1 MTTSQDIPDDS
12 AAALDRRLMAG
23 AIVLARRGLGRT
35 APNPAVGAVL
45 FRPDLDEIVGRGW
58 TQPGGRP
65 HAEPVAIADAGDR
78 ALGATLY
85 VTLEPCA
92 HHGRTPPCVDA
103 IIAAGI
109 ARVVYGITDPDPR
122 VSQRG
127 LSRLE
132 AAGIVVERSALVEAA
147 HQVTL
152 GHVLRV
158 SERRPFVQVKM
169 AVDGQGAVPAG
180 KDGAPVWATGPEA
193 RARGHMMR
201 AEADAIVV
209 GRGTAMVDNP
219 SLDCRLPGLADQSP
233 LRVVLSGSGR
243 LDAALRL
250 FAKGKGV
257 AAPLIL
263 VAQRA
268 ASADVAALEA
278 LGAEVQVIG
287 DVAGDLW
294 IPAALE
300 ALVERGITRVLVEGG
315 PSVWQAFD
323 RAGMVDE
330 AVLFRAGLGRT
341 AAFDAAEA
349 EQMLR
354 RYLAQAPLALHDRA
368 RVGDDDMVTWRRPK
382 GAGGVGAGHNDRV
395 G

>member
-1 MTTSQDIPDDS
+1 MTPSQDIPDES
-12 AAALDRRLMAG
+12 AAARDRRLMAG

-45 FRPDLDEIVGRGW
+45 YRPDLGEIVGRGW

-65 HAEPVAIADAGDR
+65 HAEPVAIADAGELAR
-78 ALGATLY
+78 GGTLY

-127 LSRLE
+127 LARLE
-132 AAGIVVERSALVEAA
+132 AAGIAVERSELVEEA

-169 AVDGQGAVPAG
+169 AVDGAGAVPAG
-180 KDGAPVWATGPEA
+180 KDGAPVWATGPDA

-219 SLDCRLPGLADQSP
+219 SLDCRLPGLADRSP
-233 LRVVLSGSGR
+233 LRVVLTGSGR
-243 LDAALRL
+243 LDASLRL
-250 FAKGKGV
+250 FAEGSG
-257 AAPLIL
+257 APPLIFVARRAVSEDVDAL
-263 VAQRA
+263 V
-268 ASADVAALEA
+268 A
-278 LGAEVQVIG
+278 LGADVQVIG

-294 IPAALE
+294 IPAVLE

-315 PSVWQAFD
+315 PSVWRAFD

-330 AVLFRAGLGRT
+330 AVLFRAGLGRPG
-341 AAFDAAEA
+341 AFDAAQA

-354 RYLAQAPLALHDRA
+354 RYLAVAPLVLHDRA